1 MRLLLLFL
9 RRHHVTIL
17 FIFLEII
24 GIILINRNHSYHQ
37 VRFASSVNS
46 FKGALAAKFAN
57 VGNYFA
63 LKHENEA
70 LLRENVRLYNM
81 LEQSYIEEI
90 TLEQIDTNR
99 EHKYVYLYANV
110 LNNSVNKQYNYL
122 TLDKGR
128 IQGIAED
135 MAVIGP
141 DGIVGT
147 VKSVSDNFSLVI
159 SVLNRDY
166 HPNARI
172 KSSEYF
178 GYIEW
183 NGNNYQMVKLKDIPM
198 HAPFAIGDTI
208 VTSGYS
214 ASFPEGIPIG
224 VITKSEIDR
233 GIQLEFTVKLFSD
246 FKKLNHVIIVKNF
259 LREEQKELEET
270 VENEE

>member
-24 GIILINRNHSYHQ
+24 GIILISRNQSYHQ
-37 VRFASSVNS
+37 ARIASAVNN
-46 FKGALAAKFAN
+46 FKGAIATKYAN

-81 LEQSYIEEI
+81 LEQSYTEEI

-99 EHKYVYLYANV
+99 EHKYVYIYANV
-110 LNNSVNKQYNYL
+110 LNNSVNKQYNYI
-122 TLDKGR
+122 TLDKG
-128 IQGIAED
+128 IKQGVSED

-141 DGIVGT
+141 YGIVGT

-183 NGNNYQMVKLKDIPM
+183 AGNNYQYVKLKDIPM
-198 HAPFAIGDTI
+198 HAPFNIGDTI
-208 VTSGYS
+208 VTSGFS
-214 ASFPEGIPIG
+214 ASFPEGMPIG
-224 VITKSEIDR
+224 YITKSVIDK

-246 FKKLNHVIIVKNF
+246 YKKLNHVMIIKNL

-270 VENEE
+270 VGNEE